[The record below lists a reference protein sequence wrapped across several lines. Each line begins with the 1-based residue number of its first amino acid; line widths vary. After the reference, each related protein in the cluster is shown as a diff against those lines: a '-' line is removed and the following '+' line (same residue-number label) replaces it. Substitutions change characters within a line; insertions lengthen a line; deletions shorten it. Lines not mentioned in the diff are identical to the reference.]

1 MAGTTAGLPTV
12 LVATSTRCRGDV
24 CAHARATRSASAAN
38 LRAIEGDM
46 CARECRVREPP
57 PLVRKRFST
66 TLDAP
71 RSINKFRPA
80 SQPKSDEDIV
90 RPNNW
95 RVEAPVWTAREDE
108 FPGEARCRRAACCA
122 RSRGPV
128 GEAVEAPRLGRT
140 MVGILRTPA
149 QDSGRSPYHE
159 TPGSTRT
166 YDWRRIDHTVRASSG
181 RFQRVATFTGYRAAF
196 GRSNRARDARSAA
209 LASQIHHNSLAR
221 LDSSPIA
228 RHSS

>member
-1 MAGTTAGLPTV
+1 MRARVSCAGTRLSCGNAFQPPSMHL
-12 LVATSTRCRGDV
+12 DQQI
-24 CAHARATRSASAAN
+24 SAS
-38 LRAIEGDM
+38 
-46 CARECRVREPP
+46 
-57 PLVRKRFST
+57 
-66 TLDAP
+66 
-71 RSINKFRPA
+71 
-80 SQPKSDEDIV
+80 PKLPQKASDEDIV
-90 RPNNW
+90 RLIIGGSRRQCGPRERTNF
-95 RVEAPVWTAREDE
+95 RVK
-108 FPGEARCRRAACCA
+108 RAAGEPRVA
-122 RSRGPV
+122 LGVGVPV

-166 YDWRRIDHTVRASSG
+166 YDWRRIDHTVRAIPG
-181 RFQRVATFTGYRAAF
+181 RFQRVATFTGCRAAF

-221 LDSSPIA
+221 LDPSPIA

>member
-38 LRAIEGDM
+38 LRASAGTLLS
-46 CARECRVREPP
+46 CGNAFQPP
-57 PLVRKRFST
+57 SMHLDRST
-66 TLDAP
+66 
-71 RSINKFRPA
+71 NFGQPA
-80 SQPKSDEDIV
+80 SPKVTRILLGLIIGGSRRQCGPRE
-90 RPNNW
+90 RTNF
-95 RVEAPVWTAREDE
+95 RVK
-108 FPGEARCRRAACCA
+108 RAAGEPRVA
-122 RSRGPV
+122 LGVGVPV

-181 RFQRVATFTGYRAAF
+181 RFQRVATFTGCRVAF
-196 GRSNRARDARSAA
+196 GRSNRAQDARSAA

>member
-1 MAGTTAGLPTV
+1 MAVGLPTV

-46 CARECRVREPP
+46 CAVPCAGTRLSCGNGFQPP
-57 PLVRKRFST
+57 SMHLDRST
-66 TLDAP
+66 
-71 RSINKFRPA
+71 NFGQPA
-80 SQPKSDEDIV
+80 SPKVTRILLGLIIGGSRRQCGPRE
-90 RPNNW
+90 RTNF
-95 RVEAPVWTAREDE
+95 RVK
-108 FPGEARCRRAACCA
+108 RAAGEPRVA
-122 RSRGPV
+122 LGVGVPV

-181 RFQRVATFTGYRAAF
+181 RFQRVATFTGCRVAF
-196 GRSNRARDARSAA
+196 GRSNRAQDARSAA

>member
-1 MAGTTAGLPTV
+1 MRRILER
-12 LVATSTRCRGDV
+12 LRATC
-24 CAHARATRSASAAN
+24 ARASVVCGT
-38 LRAIEGDM
+38 
-46 CARECRVREPP
+46 PP
-57 PLVRKRFST
+57 VVRKRFLT
-66 TLDAP
+66 TLDEP

-166 YDWRRIDHTVRASSG
+166 YDWRRIDHTVRAIPG
-181 RFQRVATFTGYRAAF
+181 RFQRVATFTGCRAAS

-209 LASQIHHNSLAR
+209 LASRIHHNSLAR

>member
-1 MAGTTAGLPTV
+1 MAVGLPTV

-166 YDWRRIDHTVRASSG
+166 YDWRRIDHTVRAIPG
-181 RFQRVATFTGYRAAF
+181 RFQRVATFTGCRAAS

-209 LASQIHHNSLAR
+209 LASRIHHNSLAR

>member
-1 MAGTTAGLPTV
+1 MAVGLPTV

-24 CAHARATRSASAAN
+24 CANARATRSASAAN

-46 CARECRVREPP
+46 CARECRVRE
-57 PLVRKRFST
+57 LASRAETVFNH
-66 TLDAP
+66 P
-71 RSINKFRPA
+71 RCTSIDQQISASPKRPA
-80 SQPKSDEDIV
+80 SDEDIV
-90 RPNNW
+90 RLIIGGSRRQCGPRERTNF
-95 RVEAPVWTAREDE
+95 RVK
-108 FPGEARCRRAACCA
+108 RAAGEPRVA
-122 RSRGPV
+122 LGVGVPV

-181 RFQRVATFTGYRAAF
+181 RFQRVATFTGCRVAF
-196 GRSNRARDARSAA
+196 GRSNRARHARSAA

>member
-1 MAGTTAGLPTV
+1 MAVGLPTV

>member
-1 MAGTTAGLPTV
+1 MNLDR
-12 LVATSTRCRGDV
+12 STNFGQ
-24 CAHARATRSASAAN
+24 
-38 LRAIEGDM
+38 
-46 CARECRVREPP
+46 
-57 PLVRKRFST
+57 
-66 TLDAP
+66 
-71 RSINKFRPA
+71 PA

-166 YDWRRIDHTVRASSG
+166 YDWRRIDHTVRAIPG
-181 RFQRVATFTGYRAAF
+181 RFQRVATFTGCRAAS
-196 GRSNRARDARSAA
+196 GRSNRARHARSAA

>member
-1 MAGTTAGLPTV
+1 MAVGLPTV

-71 RSINKFRPA
+71 RSINNFGQPA
-80 SQPKSDEDIV
+80 SPKVTRILLGLIIGGSRRQCGPRE
-90 RPNNW
+90 RTNF
-95 RVEAPVWTAREDE
+95 RVK
-108 FPGEARCRRAACCA
+108 RAAGEPRVA
-122 RSRGPV
+122 LGVGVPV

-166 YDWRRIDHTVRASSG
+166 YDWRRIDHTVRAIPG
-181 RFQRVATFTGYRAAF
+181 RFQRVATFTGCRAAF

>member
-1 MAGTTAGLPTV
+1 MAVGLPTV

-24 CAHARATRSASAAN
+24 CAHARVTRSASAAN

-46 CARECRVREPP
+46 CARECRVREPACRAETLFQP
-57 PLVRKRFST
+57 PSMH
-66 TLDAP
+66 LDQQISASPKGQQPVTRILLGLIIGGSRRQCVP
-71 RSINKFRPA
+71 RERTNFRV
-80 SQPKSDEDIV
+80 K
-90 RPNNW
+90 
-95 RVEAPVWTAREDE
+95 
-108 FPGEARCRRAACCA
+108 RAAGEPRVA
-122 RSRGPV
+122 LGVGVPV

-166 YDWRRIDHTVRASSG
+166 YDWRRIDHTVRAIPG
-181 RFQRVATFTGYRAAF
+181 RFQRVATFTGCRAAF
-196 GRSNRARDARSAA
+196 GRSNRARHARSAA

>member
-1 MAGTTAGLPTV
+1 MAVGLPTV

-24 CAHARATRSASAAN
+24 CAHARATRSASAAD

-122 RSRGPV
+122 RSRGPGRRGGRGTSSRAHHGGHLANSRARFWSESV
-128 GEAVEAPRLGRT
+128 PRDSRVDQNLRLEADRSHGACEFRAFSTCRDFYRLSRG
-140 MVGILRTPA
+140 
-149 QDSGRSPYHE
+149 
-159 TPGSTRT
+159 
-166 YDWRRIDHTVRASSG
+166 VRAFEPRS
-181 RFQRVATFTGYRAAF
+181 RRAIR
-196 GRSNRARDARSAA
+196 GAR
-209 LASQIHHNSLAR
+209 QPNS
-221 LDSSPIA
+221 P
-228 RHSS
+228 

>member
-1 MAGTTAGLPTV
+1 MRARVSCAGTRLSCGNAFQPPSMHL
-12 LVATSTRCRGDV
+12 DQQI
-24 CAHARATRSASAAN
+24 SAS
-38 LRAIEGDM
+38 
-46 CARECRVREPP
+46 
-57 PLVRKRFST
+57 
-66 TLDAP
+66 
-71 RSINKFRPA
+71 
-80 SQPKSDEDIV
+80 PKLPQKASDEDIV
-90 RPNNW
+90 RLIIGGSRRQCGPRERTNF
-95 RVEAPVWTAREDE
+95 RVK
-108 FPGEARCRRAACCA
+108 RAAGEPRVA
-122 RSRGPV
+122 LGVGVPV

-166 YDWRRIDHTVRASSG
+166 YDWRRIDHTVRAIPG
-181 RFQRVATFTGYRAAF
+181 RFQRVATFTGCRAAS
-196 GRSNRARDARSAA
+196 GRSNRARHARSAA

>member
-1 MAGTTAGLPTV
+1 MAVGLPTV

-122 RSRGPV
+122 RSRGPGRRGGRGTSSRAHHGGHLANSRARFWSESV
-128 GEAVEAPRLGRT
+128 PRDSRVDQNLRLEADRSHGACDSRGRC
-140 MVGILRTPA
+140 
-149 QDSGRSPYHE
+149 
-159 TPGSTRT
+159 
-166 YDWRRIDHTVRASSG
+166 
-181 RFQRVATFTGYRAAF
+181 QRVATFTGCRVAF

>member
-1 MAGTTAGLPTV
+1 MRRILER
-12 LVATSTRCRGDV
+12 LRATC
-24 CAHARATRSASAAN
+24 ARASVVCGN
-38 LRAIEGDM
+38 
-46 CARECRVREPP
+46 P

-90 RPNNW
+90 RLIIGGSRRQCGPRERTNF
-95 RVEAPVWTAREDE
+95 RVK
-108 FPGEARCRRAACCA
+108 RAAGEPRVA
-122 RSRGPV
+122 LGVGVPV

-181 RFQRVATFTGYRAAF
+181 RFQRVATFTGCRVAF
-196 GRSNRARDARSAA
+196 GRSNRAQDARSAA

>member
-1 MAGTTAGLPTV
+1 MRRILGRLR
-12 LVATSTRCRGDV
+12 ATC
-24 CAHARATRSASAAN
+24 ARASVVCGNPRLSCGNAFQPPSMHLDRSTN
-38 LRAIEGDM
+38 FGQ
-46 CARECRVREPP
+46 
-57 PLVRKRFST
+57 
-66 TLDAP
+66 
-71 RSINKFRPA
+71 PA
-80 SQPKSDEDIV
+80 SPKVTRILLGLIIGGSRRQCGPRE
-90 RPNNW
+90 RTNF
-95 RVEAPVWTAREDE
+95 RVK
-108 FPGEARCRRAACCA
+108 RAAGEPRVA
-122 RSRGPV
+122 LGVGVPV

>member
-1 MAGTTAGLPTV
+1 MRRILER
-12 LVATSTRCRGDV
+12 LRATC
-24 CAHARATRSASAAN
+24 ARASVVCGNPRLSCGNAFQPPSMHLDRSTN
-38 LRAIEGDM
+38 FGQ
-46 CARECRVREPP
+46 
-57 PLVRKRFST
+57 
-66 TLDAP
+66 
-71 RSINKFRPA
+71 PA
-80 SQPKSDEDIV
+80 SPKVTRILLGLIIGGSRRQCGPRE
-90 RPNNW
+90 RTNF
-95 RVEAPVWTAREDE
+95 RVK
-108 FPGEARCRRAACCA
+108 RAAGEPRVA
-122 RSRGPV
+122 LGVGVPV

-181 RFQRVATFTGYRAAF
+181 RFQRVATFTGCRAAF